1 MTFKFAWREAR
12 HRALLVAALVLT
24 LASCNNSDLL
34 NSPNDPEAVDG
45 PAVSGTEAPSL
56 AVGYAGGI
64 PFGTFRLPTT
74 EFGSRYNGAMRN
86 IDPKLLVREL
96 AAIKARGG
104 KVVLM
109 FAGPEW
115 LYKDGSNH
123 FSMTKW
129 KARIDRFKNVNFASY
144 IKDGTVIGH
153 YLIDEPNDPHNW
165 GGRPVSPATLEEMA
179 RYSKQRWPGMV
190 TIVRTYPSYLT
201 SYKGSY
207 RYLDAAWAQYVIFRW
222 PNVQAFINDNVAKA
236 KSKGLGLVVGLNI
249 IKGGSRKGQP
259 MTATQVRNYG
269 SVLLSNS
276 YPCAFISWQYRD
288 WYMSSGA
295 VKDAMSHLRSKAQGR
310 GFKTCRGS

>member
-1 MTFKFAWREAR
+1 MTQLLEFARRAAR
-12 HRALLVAALVLT
+12 LRAPLFVG
-24 LASCNNSDLL
+24 LAMVFSACNATDNL
-34 NSPNDPEAVDG
+34 SPTDTPADTPDPAGVTADE
-45 PAVSGTEAPSL
+45 PSL
-56 AVGYAGGI
+56 ASSFRGGI
-64 PFGTFRLPTT
+64 PFGTFRLPTS

-115 LYKDGSNH
+115 LYKTGGH
-123 FSMTKW
+123 FSYTKW
-129 KARIDRFKNVNFASY
+129 KARIDRFKRVNFDQY

-165 GGRPVSPATLEEMA
+165 GGRPVPPSQLEEMA
-179 RYSKQRWPGMV
+179 KYSKSIWPGMATV
-190 TIVRTYPSYLT
+190 VRTYPEYL
-201 SYKGSY
+201 KKFPGNY

-222 PNVQAFINDNVAKA
+222 PNVQQFITTNVANAKA
-236 KSKGLGLVVGLNI
+236 KGLGLVVGLNI

-269 SVLLSNS
+269 AALLSSS

-288 WYMSSGA
+288 WYMNSGA
-295 VKDAMSHLRSKAQGR
+295 VKDAMSTLRNRAQAR
-310 GFKTCRGS
+310 ATKTCRG